1 MNKIKKLY
9 TEDSTGRIRTWECQ
23 ITNNEDGLYG
33 IQYRDGIQGGKIKEW
48 QFKEAKEKNVG
59 RANHM
64 TPENQAIAM
73 VDMEEGKKLRK
84 NYFKTEE
91 DAKNN
96 KLFMPMLAHKF
107 EKYVSKLPKDVCV
120 QPKLDGARCNIYWC
134 NIAQK
139 VVARTRTGKD
149 YSAVL
154 DHVVEEVVTLLTQN
168 KSLVLDGELYNHELK
183 ENFEKMMSLV
193 RQGKPG
199 KWDMEQAVEMIE
211 YHVYDVY
218 NKDNPAAKFDERDTL
233 VKLIFNA
240 ASFKYLKQVPTI
252 MCNLD
257 EHQDIED
264 AYLELGYEGIMVR
277 LTDSTYKV
285 DGRSQGLLKK
295 KVFTDAE
302 FEILE
307 VVEGEGSWKGCAKK
321 LVIRLPDGR
330 TQSTGIDGSAEI
342 NKERLE
348 NKHLLIG
355 KLATVRYFRLTS
367 DNKLYIPVCKDIN
380 RHD

>member
-23 ITNNEDGLYG
+23 ITTNEDGLYG

-91 DAKNN
+91 DARNN

-107 EKYVSKLPKDVCV
+107 EKYVNKLPKDVYV

-134 NIAQK
+134 NISQK

-154 DHVVEEVVTLLTQN
+154 DHVVEEVVTILTQN
-168 KSLVLDGELYNHELK
+168 KNLVLDGELYNHELK

-218 NKDNPAAKFDERDTL
+218 NKDNPTASFDERDTL
-233 VKLIFNA
+233 VKGIFNIA
-240 ASFKYLKQVPTI
+240 PFKYLKQVPTI
-252 MCNLD
+252 MCTLD

-264 AYLELGYEGIMVR
+264 AYLEEGYEGIMVR
-277 LTDSTYKV
+277 VEDSTYKV

-302 FEILE
+302 FEIVDVL
-307 VVEGEGSWKGCAKK
+307 
-321 LVIRLPDGR
+321 
-330 TQSTGIDGSAEI
+330 
-342 NKERLE
+342 
-348 NKHLLIG
+348 
-355 KLATVRYFRLTS
+355 
-367 DNKLYIPVCKDIN
+367 
-380 RHD
+380 